1 MTMTKRARRLTRRT
15 SLTSIAQ
22 MGRLFR
28 QDKLP
33 AQDRGPLVVAARE
46 PERTGT
52 AGAGVAEDADPA
64 VVAVAAAG
72 KRAKPH

>member
-1 MTMTKRARRLTRRT
+1 
-15 SLTSIAQ
+15 
-22 MGRLFR
+22 
-28 QDKLP
+28 LP